1 MESLTHWMAQ
11 EMTQFG
17 MKRMKRTMEVVDNE
31 FETDSER
38 EEQQNVPAAK
48 KIKRLFPELT
58 RFFSEPPC

>member
-1 MESLTHWMAQ
+1 
-11 EMTQFG
+11 MTQFG

-31 FETDSER
+31 FETDGER
-38 EEQQNVPAAK
+38 EEQNVPAAE